1 MENSWGIDWGK
12 REGETEREVSMTIK
26 GHRAFAAD
34 GNVLHFECKDVN
46 IQVETLH
53 YSFPI
58 G

>member
-1 MENSWGIDWGK
+1 
-12 REGETEREVSMTIK
+12 MTIK

-58 G
+58 GYNWDN